1 MSEQSGKHPDFGRST
16 ALFNHHRYPTARE
29 FCRVILRLVD
39 SEQSDKHRKRVKPVR
54 FYGVPLLSIPFA
66 RTFRLRV
73 VALRDLESFV
83 IQNHAALGSLQT
95 AHRTTAYTK
104 YGNCRS
110 RVEAVQ
116 YPA

>member
-1 MSEQSGKHPDFGRST
+1 MSSQANTQTLEDLRRYG
-16 ALFNHHRYPTARE
+16 HHRYPTARE
-29 FCRVILRLVD
+29 FCRVFLRLVD

-66 RTFRLRV
+66 RTFRL

-95 AHRTTAYTK
+95 VHRTTAYL
-104 YGNCRS
+104 YQVRQLQ
-110 RVEAVQ
+110 V
-116 YPA
+116 